1 MTNPTTVA
9 AGTLDEKVRAVLV
22 GAYILGL
29 GVSITVAEAALGLL
43 AARWLWRLAT
53 GRAWRGW
60 PLLWPIAAFTVVTL
74 LTAALS
80 ARPGDS
86 LFASR
91 NVFLLAGLWVLRDA
105 LGDVAIARRAL
116 LGLLA
121 VLGIVSVI
129 GIVQVT
135 FCAELAAWA
144 STLGRVAVKCHRAH
158 AFYSIYMTLAG
169 VLSVVL
175 LASLPELFRMRGR
188 PLWAP
193 IAWALAL
200 VAFALTYVRGA
211 WLGFGAGVVVLGAFL
226 RRGRAVLFG
235 GLVTLAIVL
244 LLLPGV
250 RGRARTIVDPTD
262 PTSSERVLM
271 WRSGLAMARDHLWTG
286 VGPNQVKRVYP
297 AYAAPEV
304 TNKSRG
310 HLHSS
315 PIQMLVERGIFG
327 LATWLWLFAA
337 FFVRA
342 GGVARRVPRESL
354 AGALVTGAIAST
366 AGFLVAGLFEHNF
379 GDSEVLLAATFAM
392 SLALV
397 ADREAPS

>member
-1 MTNPTTVA
+1 M
-9 AGTLDEKVRAVLV
+9 
-22 GAYILGL
+22 
-29 GVSITVAEAALGLL
+29 
-43 AARWLWRLAT
+43 
-53 GRAWRGW
+53 
-60 PLLWPIAAFTVVTL
+60 AAFTLATVV
-74 LTAALS
+74 TAALS
-80 ARPGDS
+80 ARPADS
-86 LFASR
+86 LVASHD
-91 NVFLLAGLWVLRDA
+91 VLWLAGLWVLRDA
-105 LGDVAIARRAL
+105 LGDVAAARRAL

-121 VLGIVSVI
+121 VLGIVAVI
-129 GIVQVT
+129 GIGQVT

-144 STLGRVAVKCHRAH
+144 PTLGRVAVKCHRAH

-175 LASLPELFRMRGR
+175 LASLPELFRARGR
-188 PLWAP
+188 PLWTS

-211 WLGFGAGVVVLGAFL
+211 WLGFAAGVAVLGAFL
-226 RRGRAVLFG
+226 RHGRGVLFA
-235 GLVTLAIVL
+235 GLVALAVVL

-250 RGRARTIVDPTD
+250 RGRARTIADPRD

-297 AYAAPEV
+297 LYAAPEV

-337 FFVRA
+337 FFVHAGRA
-342 GGVARRVPRESL
+342 SRRVAGDAV

-366 AGFLVAGLFEHNF
+366 AAFLVGGLFEHNF
-379 GDSEVLLAATFAM
+379 GDSEVLLTATFAM

-397 ADREAPS
+397 ADREAPP